1 MKQILIFLD
10 KTTPTDLSLIGASER
25 MVNRSEAWIT
35 AVGYPSHLPLG
46 PSVYDEV
53 LTLDETKV
61 PSFDTQ
67 AITHQL
73 QSLCQAHA
81 YDIILMPATLL
92 GRILAPR
99 LAIALHAGLVADVT
113 DLVVHDDQL
122 EMIRPAYSGKL
133 MAQIIKTSPG
143 PHMMTIRPHS
153 FQPTHIEL
161 RPTQIRPCPLIPAM
175 ESNIIL
181 MSTRQKTATEDI
193 RDAKIL
199 ISGGGGVLERFDRL
213 DELAK
218 ALNAQVSASR
228 RVVDSGVVHRKIQV
242 GQSGKT
248 VSPKLYIALGI
259 SGSVQHIEGLR
270 NVETILAV
278 NTNKHAPIC
287 SLAALVV
294 EGDAIDFI
302 DKLCLKIKN
311 PV

>member
-10 KTTPTDLSLIGASER
+10 KTSPSDLSLLGACER
-25 MVNRSEAWIT
+25 MVKRSDAWIT
-35 AVGYPSHLPLG
+35 AVGYPANLPSG
-46 PSVYDEV
+46 SSVYDEV
-53 LTLDETKV
+53 LTIDEEKV
-61 PSFDTQ
+61 PSYDTQ
-67 AITHQL
+67 ALTHQL
-73 QSLCQAHA
+73 QSLCQVKS
-81 YDIILMPATLL
+81 YDIILMPATFL

-133 MAQIIKTSPG
+133 MAQIIKTSKG
-143 PHMMTIRPHS
+143 PHMMTIRPGS
-153 FQPTHIEL
+153 FQPTDL
-161 RPTQIRPCPLIPAM
+161 DTRPTQIRPCPLITPVD
-175 ESNIIL
+175 SKIIL

-199 ISGGGGVLERFDRL
+199 ISGGGGVQERFDRL

-302 DKLCLKIKN
+302 DKLLLKIKN